1 MKWFKKC
8 KPLQLLLLMNILFSA
23 SVSDEIP
30 EKYCGDIRIQ
40 EPFFLHQNSSYSPLL
55 SQTILC
61 KSHKLYFRT
70 SIGLFQINS
79 IDYNNKLIIVS
90 HTSCSPTSN
99 FVSPHHLSAGFP
111 PPPTSNSLILFNCS
125 NRSSET
131 PLVPCNNTMLSGF
144 CGSTSTKKMSSCS
157 VIDDD
162 VEKRRF
168 DPKQMDCTHY
178 SRVYTSSSEKI
189 ELGTRICFDI
199 PDHVPNPCDQCEKS
213 DGNCGVGLRCACHP
227 KKCSEFNSF
236 LWRSSVNHNNVI
248 LLFLFFFAEDKVR
261 GAALRPCG
269 NIFVCLVFLV
279 VVVVFLYGF

>member
-1 MKWFKKC
+1 MKCFKKC

-23 SVSDEIP
+23 SVSEEIP

-40 EPFFLHQNSSYSPLL
+40 EPFFLHQNSSHSPLL

-125 NRSSET
+125 NRSLES

-144 CGSTSTKKMSSCS
+144 CGSTSTNSCS

-162 VEKRRF
+162 VENRRF

-178 SRVYTSSSEKI
+178 SRIYTSSSEKV
-189 ELGTRICFDI
+189 ELGKRICFDI
-199 PDHVPNPCDQCEKS
+199 PDHVPNPCDECEKS

-227 KKCSEFNSF
+227 KKCK
-236 LWRSSVNHNNVI
+236 
-248 LLFLFFFAEDKVR
+248 DKVR

-279 VVVVFLYGF
+279 VVVVLLYGF